1 MQALL
6 KAKIA
11 IGILIAH
18 RPQSLPLEAGLGR
31 IRSWFCSS
39 RIEDSPQ
46 RAAGNFNLRGFLWTI
61 AVLWVLNGCS
71 PAISKEVR
79 DAVDPAAT
87 FESVLHDPDSFKGK
101 TVLWGGKIIQTRNT
115 KDTTWIELLQQP
127 LARNDRPI
135 RGSASEGRFL
145 IQHEGFLDP
154 AVYGP
159 GLELTLVG
167 EVRGRETR
175 PLDEGEYSFPVVS
188 DRQLVLWAPEQEPT
202 VHFGLGIGA
211 TFSK

>member
-6 KAKIA
+6 KVKIA
-11 IGILIAH
+11 IGIL
-18 RPQSLPLEAGLGR
+18 
-31 IRSWFCSS
+31 
-39 RIEDSPQ
+39 
-46 RAAGNFNLRGFLWTI
+46 NLRRILRAM
-61 AVLWVLNGCS
+61 AVLLVLNGCA

-79 DAVDPAAT
+79 DQVDPAAT

-145 IQHEGFLDP
+145 IRHEGFLDP
-154 AVYGP
+154 AVYGR

-188 DRQLVLWAPEQEPT
+188 DRQLVLWGPEQEPT
-202 VHFGLGIGA
+202 FHFGLGVGA
-211 TFSK
+211 TFSR